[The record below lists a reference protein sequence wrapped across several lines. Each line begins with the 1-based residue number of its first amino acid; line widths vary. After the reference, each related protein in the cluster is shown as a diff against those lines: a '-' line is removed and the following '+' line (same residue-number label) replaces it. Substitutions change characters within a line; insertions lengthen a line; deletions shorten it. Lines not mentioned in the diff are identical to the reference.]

1 MNNLV
6 VPPMPEPSTKDFAQ
20 GRIQSWGSTGWQTTQ
35 REAALADEL
44 AKALER
50 ARKMLG
56 PHSMHPDAEGMLM
69 IDCALR
75 TYTAA
80 RQMHKEARNGLR
92 PY

>member
-1 MNNLV
+1 MTKLV
-6 VPPMPEPSTKDFAQ
+6 VPPMPELPVSLHKPGDHLY
-20 GRIQSWGSTGWQTTQ
+20 GNVNKLREWGEQCAAIAQ

-44 AKALER
+44 AEALER

-80 RQMHKEARNGLR
+80 RQK
-92 PY
+92 